1 MPANEQTWRDSKL
14 MHLIFGIS
22 SLAMLATTI
31 WMFAADHQRE
41 WKDYQRKFQDVETWT
56 ARARISQQENEQYE
70 QDLKQ
75 ANEAWVAARRVVP
88 DRTLLEQFE
97 QEIVAD
103 AESRGVPPHELDSL
117 DNAYGALDD
126 LTDDEAKP
134 AARDKFRGAM
144 NTLIIDAR
152 FRENN
157 LASEKKFRAA
167 DFDVSRSQYE
177 LGVGNELPREQLKK
191 LEEKVQED
199 TEKVAKA
206 TALVQD
212 AMIHRKKLEAIFTE
226 MTADE
231 TVAKKQ
237 LDDLAGK
244 LVQLEKARDE
254 RENSFGK
261 ELLSMPILDAF
272 GRPLKIDQIWLPKL
286 TLNNNFRDVARFDR
300 CNTCHQAMDKTA
312 PGSAVEPGYRSQ
324 RTVILKL
331 QTPAEAPAVLQDK
344 PTSAPELEKHYT
356 KAIQEIYGLQFSKQ
370 GLFDPD
376 EVRASVVRDQ
386 SAAAKAQLE
395 VGDVIESING
405 VKILDK
411 GRAYNYLLETVPWGQ
426 PLDLTVRRGM
436 PNPFASHPRLDLFV
450 GSLSPHKLAD
460 VGCTICH
467 GGQGSAT
474 AFKWASHTPNDPL
487 QAGRWK
493 RDHGWFDNHHWNFPM
508 NPKRFAESS
517 CLQCHH
523 EVSELAA
530 SQRFPDPPA
539 PKLTEAQHLI
549 QHYGCFGCHEING
562 FDGPT
567 RRVGPD
573 LRTEP
578 NYTAAAQALLF
589 GGGLSPEQK
598 TWAQD
603 LIARPSNDRAR
614 HSLSESFRSAEELPG
629 KPDVTKK
636 LVTLLDD
643 VETPGKLRRVGPSL
657 RHVASKVDFEFL
669 YAWIRQPSDF
679 RPSTKMPQFFG
690 LHDHLEGK
698 GLEDSHRFEPIE
710 IRGVAEY
717 LLAKSQPFAFIDR
730 PKSVSVAPSAER
742 GKQLFE
748 TRGCLACHQH
758 ADFPAGKMDQG
769 PDLSRIG
776 AKLDR
781 KSNPDGEKWLASWL
795 RNPSKYHP
803 RTLMPNLILDPIA
816 GANGKSTD
824 PAADIAAYLLTS
836 RQDWQPKDVPA
847 RELDEDEQ
855 IALKD
860 LALEHLKAV
869 FPRKQAEA
877 FLETGIPDSRRGEVK
892 GDEVE
897 LLGDMSG
904 DSALQHQKQLQYVG
918 RRTIS
923 KYGCSGCHDVPGFE
937 DAKPIGT
944 GLADWARKTAD
955 KLAFEQINEFMK
967 LAHGAPGALEPQTPK
982 AADVTDETIEEAE
995 SGEYGHEHFNF
1006 ANLDPDTGYFM
1017 EQLINHQNVGFI
1029 WQKLREPRSYDYK
1042 KTENK
1047 GYNERLR
1054 MPKFT
1059 AFNDAQRETIIT
1071 FVLGLVADPPAAQ
1084 YVSHPTPR
1092 RDAITEGLDV
1102 IEKFNCTG
1110 CHMFN
1115 MERWKLAFEPGDFAD
1130 PTEVA
1135 DFAFLHP
1142 HFTPQQ
1148 VKKSQEMDARGL
1160 LHAEVT
1166 GMPAVDEQGEPK
1178 RLDEDGAPI
1187 DPDDKET
1194 KAFYS
1199 FMLWDSVLLNG
1210 QIRPAGVQN
1219 LMIPAARIE
1228 KEYPTFGGFLAR
1240 LAYPAVVAQEQ
1251 KVNPNAKPEEAWG
1264 WLPPPLA
1271 GEGRKVQTAWLH
1283 DFLLDPYP
1291 IRPAVVLRM
1300 PKFNMSPDEAGKL
1313 VNYFAAIDGADYPYN
1328 FDPRTRES
1336 YLDSEEARHK
1346 NRLGDALK
1354 IVTDNNYCVKCH
1366 LLGDFN
1372 PEGSQRAKAPNM
1384 DKVYKRLRP
1393 DWTLNWI
1400 ANPKRLLPYT
1410 GMPVNV
1416 QHDKPVSQ
1424 SLYSGTSV
1432 EQLNAVVDL
1441 LLNYDRYTDQKTLI
1455 TPLTTPPAPAAAAD
1469 RPSAAAQ
1476 SQAAAQ

>member
-1 MPANEQTWRDSKL
+1 MPATEQTWRDSKL

-31 WMFAADHQRE
+31 WMLAADHRRE
-41 WKDYQRKFQDVETWT
+41 WKDYQRKFRQVETWT
-56 ARARISQQENEQYE
+56 AQARISQQESDQYHKE
-70 QDLKQ
+70 LNQ
-75 ANEAWVAARRVVP
+75 AEDALAKARLAVP
-88 DRTLLEQFE
+88 DAELLKQFE

-103 AESRGVPPHELDSL
+103 AERRNATPHDLDPL
-117 DNAYGALDD
+117 ANAYSALIQAN
-126 LTDDEAKP
+126 DESKP
-134 AARDKFRGAM
+134 AARDKFREAM
-144 NTLIIDAR
+144 VTLIIDAR

-177 LGVGNELPREQLKK
+177 LGVGNELPKAQLEK
-191 LEEKVQED
+191 LEAKVQED
-199 TEKVAKA
+199 ADRVAKA

-212 AMIHRKKLEAIFTE
+212 ATTHRKQLEAVFAD

-231 TVAKKQ
+231 TLAKKQ
-237 LDDLAGK
+237 LDDQKDK
-244 LVQLEKARDE
+244 LTQLKKALYE
-254 RENSFGK
+254 REDSFGK

-300 CNTCHQAMDKTA
+300 CTTCHQAMDKTA
-312 PGSAVEPGYRSQ
+312 PGSAVVAGYRSQ
-324 RTVILKL
+324 QTVEVKM

-344 PTSAPELEKHYT
+344 PSDAAALEQHYT
-356 KAIQEIYGLQFSKQ
+356 KAIKEIYGLQFSHE

-376 EVRASVVRDQ
+376 EVRASVVTPE
-386 SAAAKAQLE
+386 SAAAKAQFE

-411 GRAYNYLLETVPWGQ
+411 GRAYNYLLETVQWGAA
-426 PLDLTVRRGM
+426 LDLIVRRGM

-450 GSLSPHKLAD
+450 GSLSPHKMAD
-460 VGCTICH
+460 IGCTICH

-474 AFKWASHTPNDPL
+474 AFKWASHMPNDPL
-487 QAGRWK
+487 QADRWK

-508 NPKRFAESS
+508 NPKRFAQSS

-523 EVSELAA
+523 EVAALAA
-530 SQRFPDPPA
+530 SERFPDPPA

-562 FDGPT
+562 YDGPN

-573 LRTEP
+573 LRAEP
-578 NYTAAAQALLF
+578 NYTAAAQALLA
-589 GGGLSPEQK
+589 GGDLSNDQK
-598 TWAQD
+598 SWAQE
-603 LIARPSNDRAR
+603 LIERPTNDSAR
-614 HSLSESFRSAEELPG
+614 HSLYESLRNAEKLPG
-629 KPDVTKK
+629 QPDVTKK

-657 RHVASKVDFEFL
+657 RHVASKVDFAFL
-669 YAWIRQPSDF
+669 YSWIRQPSDF

-698 GLEDSHRFEPIE
+698 GLEVSHRFEPVE

-717 LLAKSQPFAFIDR
+717 LLAKSQPFEFID
-730 PKSVSVAPSAER
+730 PPESVSVEPSAER

-758 ADFPAGKMDQG
+758 GDFPAGKMDQG

-776 AKLDR
+776 AKLR
-781 KSNPDGEKWLASWL
+781 AKSSPESTADGPKWLYSWL

-816 GANGKSTD
+816 GADGTLTD
-824 PAADIAAYLLTS
+824 PAADIEAYLLTS
-836 RQDWQPKDVPA
+836 QQDWEPKDLPA
-847 RELDEDEQ
+847 RQVNDGELSA
-855 IALKD
+855 IKD
-860 LALEHLKAV
+860 LALEHLKTV

-877 FLETGIPDSRRGEVK
+877 FLETGIPESRRSELK

-897 LLGDMSG
+897 LLGDMSI
-904 DSALQHQKQLQYVG
+904 DKQLQYIG

-955 KLAFEQINEFMK
+955 KLAFEQITEFMK
-967 LAHGAPGALEPQTPK
+967 LAHGAPGAHVPRTPK
-982 AADVTDETIEEAE
+982 AASVTDETIEESE
-995 SGEYGHEHFNF
+995 SGGYGHGHFNF
-1006 ANLDPDTGYFM
+1006 ADLDPDTGYFM
-1017 EQLINHQNVGFI
+1017 EKLINHQNVGFI

-1047 GYNERLR
+1047 SYNERLR

-1059 AFNDAQRETIIT
+1059 AFNDTQRETIIT
-1071 FVLGLVADPPAAQ
+1071 FVLGLVADPPAPQYAYRPSPRGEAIAQ
-1084 YVSHPTPR
+1084 
-1092 RDAITEGLDV
+1092 GLDV

-1110 CHMFN
+1110 CHMFS
-1115 MERWKLAFEPGDFAD
+1115 MERWQLGYAPGDFAD
-1130 PTEVA
+1130 PSEVA
-1135 DFAFLHP
+1135 DFAFLQP

-1148 VKKSQEMDARGL
+1148 VKASTEIDSRGL
-1160 LHAEVT
+1160 LHATVT
-1166 GMPAVDEQGEPK
+1166 GMPTVNENGEPK
-1178 RLDEDGAPI
+1178 LVDEDGAPI
-1187 DPDDKET
+1187 DPEDKDT

-1199 FMLWDSVLLNG
+1199 FMLWDSVLING

-1219 LMIPAARIE
+1219 LLIPAARIE
-1228 KEYPTFGGFLAR
+1228 KRYPTFGGSFTR
-1240 LAYPAVVAQEQ
+1240 LAYHAVVAQE
-1251 KVNPNAKPEEAWG
+1251 KEVNPNAKPEEAWG

-1271 GEGRKVQTAWLH
+1271 GEGKKVQTSWLH
-1283 DFLLDPYP
+1283 DFLLDPHP
-1291 IRPAVVLRM
+1291 IRSSVVLRM
-1300 PKFNMSPDEAGKL
+1300 PKFNMSPAEASKL
-1313 VNYFAAIDGADYPYN
+1313 VNYFAAVDGVDYPYN

-1336 YLDSEEARHK
+1336 YLSSEEAHHK
-1346 NRLGDALK
+1346 NRLSDALK
-1354 IVTDNNYCVKCH
+1354 IVTDNNYCIKCH
-1366 LLGDFN
+1366 LFGDFN
-1372 PEGSQRAKAPNM
+1372 PQGSQRAKAPQL
-1384 DKVYKRLRP
+1384 DEVYKRLRP
-1393 DWTLNWI
+1393 NWTLAWI
-1400 ANPKRLLPYT
+1400 AKPQRLLPYT

-1424 SLYSGTSV
+1424 SLYSGTSE

-1441 LLNYDRYTDQKTLI
+1441 LLNYDRYMETETSIERIIKQQ
-1455 TPLTTPPAPAAAAD
+1455 AQPAAD
-1469 RPSAAAQ
+1469 KRPAAAQ
-1476 SQAAAQ
+1476 SPDAAQ